1 MQNPRPLAGG
11 FFILPSLLASESN
24 PLRWALIRG
33 KSHKMDS
40 ILFKKPGLWSGLFS
54 YHSVIPPSPRKG
66 NAFAGRGGVRKRRFR
81 RRIYP
86 SNAQRQRRTPA
97 RIPLRRIPAP
107 IILRQNWQ
115 HRERADFD
123 AAARKNAEGTLGGCR
138 GGLTPQP
145 RKSGRFPAPFSCAAA
160 PSVPFCFADSESFHP
175 SVAPRAPHKPAPLGF
190 DSGKEP

>member
-1 MQNPRPLAGG
+1 MSVFTG
-11 FFILPSLLASESN
+11 SV
-24 PLRWALIRG
+24 
-33 KSHKMDS
+33 H
-40 ILFKKPGLWSGLFS
+40 WSGLFS

-66 NAFAGRGGVRKRRFR
+66 NAFARRGGVRKRRFCR
-81 RRIYP
+81 RTYP

-97 RIPLRRIPAP
+97 LIPLRRIPVP
-107 IILRQNWQ
+107 IILPQNWQ

-175 SVAPRAPHKPAPLGF
+175 SVAPRAPHKPAPPLRSSAAPPLRRSAGL
-190 DSGKEP
+190 